1 MITKIKIKK
10 KRSLVTQHREFS
22 LSNSYTWL
30 INLSFI
36 IYHLSFSVACSDDWN
51 THYDASTT
59 DGGTLWQAISSDG
72 RLKNFARVLQAT
84 GYDVLLNGSQTYTV
98 FAPTDEALSAAQAD
112 SLITEYK
119 KQEAAGTRANDNTVV
134 RQFLQNHIALFRHPV
149 SSLTNDSIKL
159 MNSKYA
165 LLTDKA
171 LAGTDLKSTNAL
183 HNNGLLFTLD
193 RQITYFPNVFEY
205 LGHDPELDSVYQFLN
220 SYSVYEF
227 NDAKSVPG
235 EIIDGVTHYLDSVS
249 ELRNTLLE
257 KLGLINSEDST
268 YWMLCPTN
276 SEWERLVKEYTPY
289 FNYPGSVAK
298 SDSMVYANTRQAII
312 AGAFF
317 SRTLN
322 PDVAF
327 QDSAVST
334 QAPSLQAR
342 QRLDQDYPY
351 YTYFRPFAQG
361 GIFYDTQD
369 IVCSNGHVRKS
380 SHWNISPYETFAQT
394 VKVEAENINY
404 QDTIINAVDPLIV
417 REVTS
422 DNPFYGKISG
432 NTFVEVAPDP
442 ATAQVTVDFKLPNM
456 LSGMP
461 YDIFAVF
468 VPATAYDPL
477 ETVEI
482 TKPNI
487 VRSTIYYS
495 DQNGREAQRRF
506 NKNIS
511 NDPAKVDTVLLAEA
525 FPFPTCSYGLSDA
538 SAKISIRSVVTAKQT
553 ATNSLTLRFD
563 CIIVKP
569 HDL

>member
-1 MITKIKIKK
+1 MITKSISKQFAACLLCCH
-10 KRSLVTQHREFS
+10 LVAALTS
-22 LSNSYTWL
+22 
-30 INLSFI
+30 
-36 IYHLSFSVACSDDWN
+36 CSDDWN
-51 THYDASTT
+51 IHYDASTT
-59 DGGTLWQAISSDG
+59 DGGTLWQAINADAS
-72 RLKNFARVLQAT
+72 LKNFARVLQAT

-98 FAPTDEALSAAQAD
+98 FAPTDAALSATQAD
-112 SLITEYK
+112 SLIAAFQ
-119 KQEAAGTRANDNTVV
+119 KQEAAGVRTNDNTVV

-165 LLTDKA
+165 LLTEKA
-171 LAGTDLKSTNAL
+171 LAGTDLKCTNAL
-183 HNNGLLFTLD
+183 HNNGLLFTID
-193 RQITYFPNVFEY
+193 RQIAYFPNIFEY
-205 LGHDPELDSVYQFLN
+205 LGHDAELDSVYQFLN
-220 SYSVYEF
+220 SFSVYEF

-249 ELRNTLLE
+249 ELRNSFLSLH
-257 KLGLINSEDST
+257 GLINSEDST

-276 SEWERLVKEYTPY
+276 SEWERLVEEYTPY

-298 SDSMVYANTRQAII
+298 RDSMVYANTRAAII
-312 AGAFF
+312 SGAFF
-317 SRTLN
+317 SRTVN

-334 QAPSLQAR
+334 MAPSSQAR
-342 QRLDQDYPY
+342 QLLDLDYPY
-351 YTYFRPFAQG
+351 YTYFKPFDEG
-361 GIFYDTQD
+361 GIFYGTKD
-369 IVCSNGHVRKS
+369 ITCSNGHMRKS
-380 SHWNISPYETFAQT
+380 SHWSISPYETFAQT
-394 VKVEAENINY
+394 VKVEAENILY

-461 YDIFAVF
+461 YDIYAVF

-477 ETVEI
+477 ETIEI

-487 VRSTIYYS
+487 VRSTLYYS
-495 DQNGREAQRRF
+495 DQNGRVAQRRF

-511 NDPAKVDTVLLAEA
+511 NDPAKVDTVLLAESFA
-525 FPFPTCSYGLSDA
+525 FPTCSYGLSDA
-538 SAKISIRSVVTAKQT
+538 SAKISIRSAVTAKQT
-553 ATNSLTLRFD
+553 ATNSLTLRLD

-569 HDL
+569 HALSVQ